1 LNKESH
7 SELADGDIGNELE
20 ESADVSKVNLLY
32 GVMDNGVGDGRAET
46 GD

>member
-7 SELADGDIGNELE
+7 SELQEGDLGNDLE

-32 GVMDNGVGDGRAET
+32 GVMDNGVND
-46 GD
+46 D